1 MNRATCPTSEPEDR
15 MSRIALARYLTEA
28 LQQGRLADAELA
40 RLIETVADVCV
51 SISHDVAQGA
61 LSGVLGEAGTGNVQG
76 EQQKKLDVIAN
87 DRLLEGCEWTG
98 LLAGMGSEEMDEP
111 YPIKAEFPQGKY
123 LLLFDPLDGSS
134 NIDVNI
140 SVGTIFSIL
149 QKQGEAPLSETDFLQ
164 AGTRQ
169 AAAGYVL
176 YGPQTMLVLSFGH
189 GVVGFTFD
197 ADSGRFVL
205 THPEIK
211 VPSVTKEFAIN
222 MSNQRHWEAPV
233 QRWVSEMLAGLTGP
247 RGKDF
252 NMRWVASMVGEVHRI
267 LMRGGVF
274 SYPRDAREP
283 GKAGKLRLM
292 YEANPMSY
300 LVEQAGGAATNGR
313 ERILDIQP
321 EQLHQRVAVFLG
333 SKEEVET
340 VTGYHG

>member
-1 MNRATCPTSEPEDR
+1 

-98 LLAGMGSEEMDEP
+98 LLAGMGSEEMDDP
-111 YPIKAEFPQGKY
+111 YPIKPEFPKGKY

-149 QKQGEAPLSETDFLQ
+149 EKQGDATLSEADFLQ

-176 YGPQTMLVLSFGH
+176 YGPQTMLVLSFGQ
-189 GVVGFTFD
+189 GVVGFTLD

-205 THPEIK
+205 THPEITI
-211 VPSVTKEFAIN
+211 PNATREFAIN

-233 QRWVSEMLAGLTGP
+233 QRWVEEMLAGKTGP

-283 GKAGKLRLM
+283 EKAGKLRLM
-292 YEANPMSY
+292 YEANPMSF
-300 LVEQAGGAATNGR
+300 LIEQAGGAATNGR

-321 EQLHQRVAVFLG
+321 SQLHQRVAVFLG

>member
-1 MNRATCPTSEPEDR
+1 

-98 LLAGMGSEEMDEP
+98 LLAGMGSEEMDDP
-111 YPIKAEFPQGKY
+111 YPIKPEFPKGKY

-149 QKQGEAPLSETDFLQ
+149 EKQGDAALSEADFLQ

-189 GVVGFTFD
+189 GVVGFTLD

-205 THPEIK
+205 THPEVK
-211 VPSVTKEFAIN
+211 VPIATKEFAIN

-233 QRWVSEMLAGLTGP
+233 QRWVEEMLAGKTGP

-283 GKAGKLRLM
+283 EKAGKLRLM
-292 YEANPMSY
+292 YEANPMSF
-300 LVEQAGGAATNGR
+300 LIEQAGGAATNGR

-321 EQLHQRVAVFLG
+321 DQLHQRVAVFLG

>member
-1 MNRATCPTSEPEDR
+1 

-98 LLAGMGSEEMDEP
+98 LLAGMGSEEMDDP
-111 YPIKAEFPQGKY
+111 YPIKPEFPKGKY

-149 QKQGEAPLSETDFLQ
+149 EKQGDAALSEADFLQ

-189 GVVGFTFD
+189 GVVGFTLD

-205 THPEIK
+205 THPEVK
-211 VPSVTKEFAIN
+211 VPVATKEFAIN

-233 QRWVSEMLAGLTGP
+233 QRWVEEMLAGKTGP

-283 GKAGKLRLM
+283 EKAGKLRLM
-292 YEANPMSY
+292 YEANPMSF
-300 LVEQAGGAATNGR
+300 LIEQAGGAATNGR

-321 EQLHQRVAVFLG
+321 NQLHQRVAVFLG